1 LHLRFDNNDNMV
13 LYRDFPPGLDPAG
26 TWAVE
31 GFVSLDT
38 VNILSQG
45 AQNANIGIID
55 MAEFGNTGAVEFYT
69 GMRNDG
75 APYSIGFE
83 SSINAFNVRRRS
95 PTLGA
100 RARAARRAL
109 SPRPLLAPPSLATPR
124 AAVLQNWYSTSST
137 SNNFNGAF
145 AAYVRIERDAPRNI
159 WTSFFK
165 FNFADPWVRQPIIAR
180 DAQLRGGA
188 ILPANVRPA
197 LVTRNWNGGARAVSL
212 FTYLRIGP
220 LSCTESGTVR
230 YVTGA
235 ASSALIY
242 GLTRGTQYSFV
253 VSALTPAGW
262 GSPSNPSPPITTLN
276 AASLTF
282 STFRLVSQGRP
293 CVSFPV
299 YDQVPCSRGFD
310 GDAGSW
316 TSTERWAVTP
326 LNIGT
331 AGGGGGWIQVDL
343 GTSFL
348 IDSITLVGRQDCC
361 QARINNFNIR
371 VGDETQ
377 WDRDYWAY
385 NQDNNQW
392 YPRFDNLCSRGLT
405 GVSAP
410 LLMSTLANGAG
421 GAATATAPYNAA
433 ATGFRNSALGGGVNT
448 N

>member
-1 LHLRFDNNDNMV
+1 MLPV
-13 LYRDFPPGLDPAG
+13 LG
-26 TWAVE
+26 
-31 GFVSLDT
+31 
-38 VNILSQG
+38 
-45 AQNANIGIID
+45 
-55 MAEFGNTGAVEFYT
+55 
-69 GMRNDG
+69 
-75 APYSIGFE
+75 
-83 SSINAFNVRRRS
+83 
-95 PTLGA
+95 
-100 RARAARRAL
+100 RARARRAL
-109 SPRPLLAPPSLATPR
+109 SPRPLLAPPSLASPR
-124 AAVLQNWYSTSST
+124 AAELQNWYSTSST

-165 FNFADPWVRQPIIAR
+165 FNFGDPWIKQPITAT

-230 YVTGA
+230 YVAGA

-262 GSPSNPSPPITTLN
+262 GSPSNPSPPITTTN

-282 STFRLVSQGRP
+282 TTFRLVSQGRP
-293 CVSFPV
+293 CVAFPV
-299 YDQVPCSRGFD
+299 YDQVPCGLGFD
-310 GDAGSW
+310 GDAGTW
-316 TSTERWAVTP
+316 TSSNNWGVTP

-331 AGGGGGWIQVDL
+331 AGGGGGWLQVDL
-343 GTSFL
+343 GTSFMV
-348 IDSITLVGRQDCC
+348 DSITIVGRQDCC
-361 QARINNFNIR
+361 QARVDNFRIR

-392 YPRFDNLCSRGLT
+392 YPRFDNLCSRDFAG
-405 GVSAP
+405 SAP
-410 LLMSTLANGAG
+410 LLISTLPNAITAN
-421 GAATATAPYNAA
+421 APYLAA
-433 ATGFRNSALGGGVNT
+433 QTGFRNSARGNSQIA